1 MPRLDLWKT
10 KVGKEGDAHFT
21 DAKKGDIIVPVMGP
35 TGVGKSSFINSYL
48 GQEKAQVGHDL
59 NSCTATLQP
68 FIISLPPDESGNP
81 RRLVLVDT
89 PGFDDT
95 NEADSEIL
103 RRISVWLAS
112 SYGPGNTCGGLIYLH
127 DMTDARMRG
136 TTLQNLKVFQK
147 LCGKKNL
154 GAVVFGTTKSGKLTP
169 EAFARREKQLSDVYW
184 KDFKKQGATVFKL
197 YPSHESARQ
206 LVQTVLDRVQEEQR
220 VLRIQEELV
229 EFAKTLPATE
239 AGKELKYTLEEIME
253 HQKRA
258 LAGDNLTE
266 EQIALHQQKI
276 ATIAPQIKQMTAKLS
291 FSQRLLKFFG
301 LGG

>member
-1 MPRLDLWKT
+1 MGKLDIWKT
-10 KVGKEGDAHFT
+10 KVGKAGDAHFT
-21 DAKKGDIIVPVMGP
+21 DAKDGDIIVPVMGP

-59 NSCTATLQP
+59 KSCTATLQP
-68 FIISLPPDESGNP
+68 FLDDLPPDESGKH

-103 RRISVWLAS
+103 RRIAVWLAS
-112 SYGPGNTCGGLIYLH
+112 SYGPKKTCGGLIYLH

-136 TTLQNLKVFQK
+136 TTLQNLKVFQR

-169 EAFARREKQLSDVYW
+169 ETFAKRENQLSDVYW
-184 KDFKKQGATVFKL
+184 KDFKKQGAIVFKL
-197 YPSHESARQ
+197 LPSRESARQ
-206 LVQTVLDRVQEEQR
+206 LVQTVLGRVQADER

-229 EFAKTLPATE
+229 ELAKTLPATE
-239 AGKELKYTLEEIME
+239 AGKELKYTLEEILE

-258 LAGDNLTE
+258 LDGDHLTE
-266 EQIALHQQKI
+266 EQIAAHKQKI
-276 ATIAPQIKQMTAKLS
+276 ATIAPQIKQMTAKFS
-291 FSQRLLKFFG
+291 FSQFFLKMFG